1 MNGFGYQAFYIQSHQ
16 PDDSAYLYEETP
28 GPDPGSQGG
37 KETVQTEQIC
47 IKTDADANLDPL
59 TTDYKLIQ
67 IHSPGEKTQA
77 PHSGNGEQLDES
89 EPALDDQIDPK
100 PSPYERAGFINK
112 IHYLYAVISL
122 CQLRKKNK
130 GGTLRLE
137 DLPLLGQSEEV
148 SYKTIQFEKEYERYK
163 KKHGKPSLFWPIMR
177 VFWRRI
183 FKEEFLTLVYNACK
197 LAFAYFLSQV
207 LELYE
212 AGNKGDAYRYAG
224 GLFGSVILGCYAYH
238 FGFFQGV
245 KMNGHLRPVLIGM
258 IYKKINRLSYFSIN
272 QVSIGKI
279 VNIAANDLNYFEF
292 NIYFIYYLIAAPL
305 TLGGALGLLWY
316 YFGVA
321 CLPGV
326 GCVLLMWPLQYL
338 FSAIGGKYLKQ
349 KNPTTDERIKLTN
362 EMIEGIRLLKM
373 YGWDTQFAEMIEKV
387 RNKEVSLLRK
397 IGYTEYFAGHM
408 LARLTPVLG
417 SFLIFMTYGLMGN
430 TPTVG
435 KVYAT
440 IMILFFLRVSAVLF
454 SSMAFKFVVEARL
467 IFQRIIQLLEVDE
480 LNAYKVNPP
489 KDPSNGIE
497 FNQFSAFWGENK
509 KQPGQ
514 TQEKNSQK
522 NNKAAQIVIE
532 ELTFENPTLKNIS
545 FSVKKGTLCALV
557 GKIGCGKS
565 TALMSFF
572 NEVPKTTG
580 ELRFSGRLA
589 YVEQEVVIYPGTVRS
604 NILFGKPYDEEKYRK
619 ITEACCL
626 LDDFKAFANGDLT
639 EIGER
644 GVNMSGGQKARTSL
658 ARALYSDADIYLLD
672 DPLSAV
678 DTKVAKNLFNHAIR
692 GVLKDKTVL
701 LATHQVHFARE
712 AEKII
717 VLDNGEVK
725 AEGTLEQIVQQ
736 DATIL
741 SIFETKQRK
750 KTADSI
756 GENPVHTEKDSVQ
769 TKTIEA
775 LVKKLEPEE
784 EEEVDKARSPLNKE
798 EKGALIQKEKDESS
812 QVGLKTY
819 WFYFKNGGNIFSL
832 LLFFINLAAIE
843 VLYVMYTRLLGYWT
857 QGTWSPETSMKAL
870 AGIIG
875 GFIFCLILRQILFV
889 NFSIRISQSFHR
901 KILRRVMRAVVEF
914 YDTNPSGRIL
924 NRFSND
930 MGVLDRFILSVSN
943 DVIDAAVFFFA
954 IFITIWIVVPWL
966 LIPGF
971 ALFVFYYG
979 LVRFVKRAI
988 VQGRGVELL
997 TRSPIYS
1004 VFSTTLAGL
1013 ITIRIYGQGKRFV
1026 REFTHLLNRNARA
1039 FHSYYDSN
1047 RVFGFYSDYSS
1058 AIFACAGVAILLAT
1072 NIDPGLL
1079 GLTCSYV
1086 MSVTDYAQWAMRQ
1099 MLMHLMQMASTE
1111 RIKTYTQIQQEA
1123 ELSLPSDKELVENH
1137 WPAKGE
1143 VVFNNVHMKYRKN
1156 TDHVLKGL
1164 TFSVKGGEKIGCVGR
1179 TGAGKSSIL
1188 QALFRMVEIDKES
1201 VPDSYIKIDGVDT
1214 QATGLHLLRKNIS
1227 IIPQTPYIFMGSV
1240 RRNLDPLNEYSEQ
1253 RIIDALIET
1262 GLWDY
1267 IKTLPKGLETDMSNA
1282 SSVFSVGQKQLI
1294 CLARTLLQNN
1304 KILVLDE
1311 ATANIDFETD
1321 NFIQQKIM
1329 ERFKD
1334 STIFTIAHRLSTV
1347 ANYDKVLVMD
1357 KGRVIEFDHPYKL
1370 LVKNIGDTSITNSDG
1385 VFGSMVANTGS
1396 KHSQVIF
1403 EIARKSYYKTH
1414 GLQLQKSEL

>member
-1 MNGFGYQAFYIQSHQ
+1 MNPFGFEAFYLHSHQ
-16 PDDSAYLYEETP
+16 PDESIHHCEDTP
-28 GPDPGSQGG
+28 RTLSDIQGTKEPLQTNDVIITNSGPL
-37 KETVQTEQIC
+37 QTEGHI
-47 IKTDADANLDPL
+47 
-59 TTDYKLIQ
+59 IQ
-67 IHSPGEKTQA
+67 VLSSEEKTEP
-77 PHSGNGEQLDES
+77 PHSGHREGLDDS
-89 EPALDDQIDPK
+89 EATDFDDQIDPK
-100 PSPYERAGFINK
+100 PSAYEKAGFFNK
-112 IHYLYAVISL
+112 IHYFFALLGL
-122 CQLRKKNK
+122 CKMRKKNR

-148 SYKTIQFEKEYERYK
+148 SYKTIELEKEYEKYK
-163 KKHGKPSLFWPIMR
+163 RKHGKPSLFWPLLR

-183 FKEEFLTLVYNACK
+183 FKEEFLTLLYNATK
-197 LAFAYFLSQV
+197 ILFAYFLCQM

-212 AGNKGDAYRYAG
+212 EGDKREAYKYAG

-238 FGFFQGV
+238 FGFYQGV
-245 KMNGHLRPVLIGM
+245 KINGHLRPVLIGM

-292 NIYFIYYLIAAPL
+292 NIYFIYYLIASPL
-305 TLGGALGLLWY
+305 ALGGSLALLWHF
-316 YFGVA
+316 FGVA

-349 KNPTTDERIKLTN
+349 KNPITDERIKMTN

-373 YGWDTQFAEMIEKV
+373 YGWDTQFSEMIEKI

-417 SFLIFMTYGLMGN
+417 SFLIFMTYGFMGN

-435 KVYAT
+435 KVYST
-440 IMILFFLRVSAVLF
+440 IMLLFFLRTSSVLF
-454 SSMAFKFVVEARL
+454 ASLAFKFVVEARL
-467 IFQRIIQLLEVDE
+467 IFQRIIQLLEVGEMDNFQVAAPQD
-480 LNAYKVNPP
+480 LN
-489 KDPSNGIE
+489 NGVE
-497 FNQFSAFWGENK
+497 FDNFSAFWGEKK
-509 KQPGQ
+509 KQPAQ
-514 TQEKNSQK
+514 SSKTKKN
-522 NNKAAQIVIE
+522 AQIVIE
-532 ELTFENPTLKNIS
+532 ELTFENPTLKNVN

-557 GKIGCGKS
+557 GRVGCGKS
-565 TALMSFF
+565 TTLMSFF
-572 NEVPKTTG
+572 NEIPKTTG
-580 ELRFSGRLA
+580 QLRFSGKLA
-589 YVEQEVVIYPGTVRS
+589 YVEQEVTIYPGTVRS

-678 DTKVAKNLFNHAIR
+678 DTKVAKNLFNNAIR

-725 AEGTLEQIVQQ
+725 AEGTLDEIIQQ

-750 KTADSI
+750 KTVDSI
-756 GENPVHTEKDSVQ
+756 GEKPLKVETVKDTAPIETTEIAK
-769 TKTIEA
+769 A
-775 LVKKLEPEE
+775 LLKQLEPEGE
-784 EEEVDKARSPLNKE
+784 EAHEDQKARSPAPNE
-798 EKGALIQKEKDESS
+798 ERGILIQKEKDESS
-812 QVGLKTY
+812 QVGFKTY
-819 WFYFKNGGNIFSL
+819 WFYIKNGGNILTL
-832 LLFFINLAAIE
+832 LLFALNLASIE

-857 QGTWSPETSMKAL
+857 QGVWSPTTAMKAL

-889 NFSIRISQSFHR
+889 NFSINISHSFHK
-901 KILRRVMRAVVEF
+901 KILQRVMRAAVEF
-914 YDTNPSGRIL
+914 FDTNPAGRIL

-930 MGVLDRFILSVSN
+930 MGVLDRFILFVSN
-943 DVIDAAVFFFA
+943 DVIDAFFFFVA

-966 LIPGF
+966 LIPAF
-971 ALFVFYYG
+971 VLFLFFYG
-979 LVRFVKRAI
+979 LLRFVKRAI
-988 VQGRGVELL
+988 IQGRGVELL

-1004 VFSTTLAGL
+1004 VFSTTLSGL
-1013 ITIRIYGQGKRFV
+1013 ISIRVYGQGKRFV
-1026 REFTHLLNRNARA
+1026 REFTHLLNCNARA
-1039 FHSYYDSN
+1039 FHSYWDAN
-1047 RVFGFYSDYSS
+1047 RVFSFYADYSS
-1058 AIFACAGVAILLAT
+1058 AIFACTGVAILLAT

-1079 GLTCSYV
+1079 GLTCTYV
-1086 MSVTDYAQWAMRQ
+1086 LSVTDYAQWAMRQ

-1111 RIKTYTQIQQEA
+1111 RIKAYTQIKQEA
-1123 ELSLPSDKELVENH
+1123 ALSLPSDKELVEKNS
-1137 WPAKGE
+1137 WPPKGE
-1143 VVFNNVHMKYRKN
+1143 VVFSNVHMKYRKN

-1201 VPDSYIKIDGVDT
+1201 VPDSYIQIDGVDIEKI
-1214 QATGLHLLRKNIS
+1214 GLHLIRKSIS
-1227 IIPQTPYIFMGSV
+1227 IIPQTPYIFVGSV

-1262 GLWDY
+1262 GLWEY

-1370 LVKNIGDTSITNSDG
+1370 LVKNIGDTTLTNSDG
-1385 VFGSMVANTGS
+1385 VFGSMVVNTGS
-1396 KHSQVIF
+1396 KHAQVIF
-1403 EIARKSYYKTH
+1403 EIARKSYYKTYH
-1414 GLQLQKSEL
+1414 Y